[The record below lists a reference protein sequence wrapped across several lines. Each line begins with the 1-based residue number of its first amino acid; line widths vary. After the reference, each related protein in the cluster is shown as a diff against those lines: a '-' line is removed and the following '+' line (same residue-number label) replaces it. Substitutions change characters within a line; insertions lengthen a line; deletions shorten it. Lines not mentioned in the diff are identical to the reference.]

1 MYQDTRN
8 NRYLNN
14 KQRSKSYKVL
24 QVLEDLRSDLRSS
37 GGIPAS
43 GGRSFSD
50 LSRLFHFGRGWY
62 QVFLSRHGGIQQIA
76 IVIVIRPS
84 WYIVSLQELV
94 HMSMGYPPPPPSSLY
109 ALYESGPVLLSMCA
123 FFRLGPAAKFL
134 TRTLSPSANCLS
146 FFVLSC
152 CIFCDNC
159 WVCTRCLMSRRMRS
173 SRIRQRRLN
182 SNSAGVTPVVV
193 CGVDLYAN
201 KNRLSL
207 VCTLP
212 GDRSSFFSPS

>member
-1 MYQDTRN
+1 MVPGFSQQAWRN
-8 NRYLNN
+8 PADRHRHRDSPFLVH
-14 KQRSKSYKVL
+14 RV
-24 QVLEDLRSDLRSS
+24 
-37 GGIPAS
+37 AS
-43 GGRSFSD
+43 GVGPHVYG
-50 LSRLFHFGRGWY
+50 LP
-62 QVFLSRHGGIQQIA
+62 A
-76 IVIVIRPS
+76 A
-84 WYIVSLQELV
+84 
-94 HMSMGYPPPPPSSLY
+94 PPSSLY

-123 FFRLGPAAKFL
+123 FFRVGPAAKFL